1 MGYITSYCRDP
12 AVHYPCVCVDNEIS
26 CRGHERCN
34 LTEIFR
40 LFDQKLDENEKH
52 FKSFILDNT
61 TITEL
66 DENTFYDIT
75 FDEIAIFWNREL
87 RFINSNTFGA
97 TRFVTKR
104 LNIEYNPIE
113 NSPPDYDFFQMLNS
127 MKNVHIILGQHLNI
141 TEIPSY
147 AFGPD
152 IGNNLTFLGLP
163 AAGIEK
169 IGNYAFYEL
178 NNLEELDLD
187 HNTIHFIPEN
197 AFTFKNY
204 SDKNLLI
211 NLEGMYSL
219 NSTGFEIGSL
229 SNIKRPTILKLKSN
243 ENITYLKEEVFKP
256 FFEANVE
263 NRVQLTDSYGKN
275 GIDCNNCKNY
285 WLKKEL
291 KYFIRTDLI
300 KCSNGKYFEDRT
312 NFNGCQ

>member
-1 MGYITSYCRDP
+1 
-12 AVHYPCVCVDNEIS
+12 
-26 CRGHERCN
+26 
-34 LTEIFR
+34 
-40 LFDQKLDENEKH
+40 
-52 FKSFILDNT
+52 
-61 TITEL
+61 
-66 DENTFYDIT
+66 
-75 FDEIAIFWNREL
+75 
-87 RFINSNTFGA
+87 
-97 TRFVTKR
+97 
-104 LNIEYNPIE
+104 
-113 NSPPDYDFFQMLNS
+113 MLNS
-127 MKNVHIILGQHLNI
+127 LKNIHIILGQHLNI

-152 IGNNLTFLGLP
+152 IGNNLIFLGLP

-204 SDKNLLI
+204 SDKHLLI

-229 SNIKRPTILKLKSN
+229 SYIKRPTILKLKSN

-275 GIDCNNCKNY
+275 GIDCDNCKNY
-285 WLKKEL
+285 WLKKDP
-291 KYFIRTDLI
+291 KYLIRTDLI